1 MSPKEFENIVPAL
14 RPLMVKVGRDFFGNR
29 TDADDVAQEGL
40 IRLWKYCERL
50 SADRNMEALA
60 IKVAKNVC
68 VEIYKRRSTLTV
80 TLESETE
87 INQALADN
95 DADTGIEAG
104 ETQQKIHEAMER
116 LSPRERELLR
126 KRHIEGYTADEIAQ
140 ETGIPKP
147 SVKSMISIARK
158 KMIKELQKIL
168 QA

>member
-68 VEIYKRRSTLTV
+68 VDIYKRRSTLTV

-87 INQALADN
+87 IHEALADN
-95 DADTGIEAG
+95 DADAGIVAG

>member
-14 RPLMVKVGRDFFGNR
+14 RPLMVKVGRDFFCNR

-60 IKVAKNVC
+60 IKVAKNIC

-87 INQALADN
+87 IHEALADN

-147 SVKSMISIARK
+147 SVKSMISMARK